1 MQDRSQAG
9 LSRWQVAAAIAAG
22 GAGAVALAGWL
33 GARLS
38 GPADSMIEAE
48 ERRFAW
54 RRGEVTYAVTY
65 QVKGRGAPVVLIHG
79 IYVGASSFEYRRI
92 FDLLARDFRVYAVDL
107 LGFGQSQRP
116 PVMYAPTLYEA
127 LILDFL
133 TQVVGAADHPAFVVA
148 STLSAAFTIR
158 AAAERPSLFSR
169 LVLIEPTGI
178 ESRVGP
184 AAPPMQRAL
193 LAVLRS
199 PLIGQAIYQA
209 LTSRVG
215 LRYYL
220 RRVHSDPRAVTSK
233 LVKTYYAQTHK
244 PGARYPIASFISG
257 ALDTP
262 VRDLYGLLRAPI
274 LLVWGQHARFT
285 PLEQARAFRQANARA
300 ETRVY
305 DCGDLPQ
312 EEKAAEFARDV
323 IAWLLAPIRSR
334 R

>member
-1 MQDRSQAG
+1 MQDRSQVG
-9 LSRWQVAAAIAAG
+9 ISRWQVAAALAAG
-22 GAGAVALAGWL
+22 GAGAVALVSWL
-33 GARLS
+33 GARLA

-48 ERRFAW
+48 ERRYAW
-54 RRGEVTYAVTY
+54 RHGEVIYK
-65 QVKGRGAPVVLIHG
+65 VKGRGAPVVLIHG
-79 IYVGASSFEYRRI
+79 VYAGASSFEYRRI

-116 PVMYAPTLYEA
+116 PLVYTPILYET

-184 AAPPMQRAL
+184 VAPPTQRAL
-193 LAVLRS
+193 LALLRS
-199 PLIGQAIYQA
+199 PLIGQMFYHA
-209 LTSRVG
+209 LTSRAG

-220 RRVHSDPRAVTSK
+220 RRVYTDPKMVTPK

-244 PGARYPIASFISG
+244 PGARYPVASFISG
-257 ALDTP
+257 ALDAP
-262 VRDLYGLLRAPI
+262 VRDLYGLLKMPI

-285 PLEQARAFRQANARA
+285 PLEQARAFRQANPRA

-312 EEKAAEFARDV
+312 EEKPTEVARDV
-323 IAWLLAPIRSR
+323 TAWLLAPIRSR